1 MLTELPTILI
11 AAADAGEAATDASEP
26 VRSLMHLPLMALAQV
41 GLGVLVL
48 GILLCLWRMIKG
60 PHLADRV
67 LAADTMAMLVAG
79 LVVVLIIMYDTGLY
93 YDAALV
99 VAILGF
105 ASTVAFAQ
113 YIGARKKCADDPR
126 DDAQDNA
133 QQDPENPPGLNT
145 GEEGTA

>member
-1 MLTELPTILI
+1 MLDALPNMLI
-11 AAADAGEAATDASEP
+11 AAASAGHDTAQAAEHVPSA
-26 VRSLMHLPLMALAQV
+26 MQWPLMLLVRV
-41 GLGVLVL
+41 GVGVLVL

-67 LAADTMAMLVAG
+67 LAGDTMSMLVAG
-79 LVVVLIIMYDTGLY
+79 LVVVLAIKYGSALY

-113 YIGARKKCADDPR
+113 YIGAKRKFADDPG
-126 DDAQDNA
+126 DK
-133 QQDPENPPGLNT
+133 PENQPGLHHH
-145 GEEGTA
+145 EEGRA

>member
-11 AAADAGEAATDASEP
+11 AAADAGEAASDASEP
-26 VRSLMHLPLMALAQV
+26 VRSLMYLPLMALAQV

-48 GILLCLWRMIKG
+48 GVLLCLWRMVKG

-79 LVVVLIIMYDTGLY
+79 LVVVLIIMYDTALY

-113 YIGARKKCADDPR
+113 YIGAKHKTADTPR
-126 DDAQDNA
+126 NDEQDDAA
-133 QQDPENPPGLNT
+133 QDPENKPGLNT
-145 GEEGTA
+145 SEEGAA